1 MREGYT
7 FDGWDKEPECRT
19 EWDFEKDT
27 LPKFG
32 SGGELEGGTEAIY
45 RVGILPISAEFFL
58 IVHGKSL
65 LFQPV
70 ALVLIVSY
78 IFR

>member
-1 MREGYT
+1 MA
-7 FDGWDKEPECRT
+7 
-19 EWDFEKDT
+19 
-27 LPKFG
+27 
-32 SGGELEGGTEAIY
+32 GGTKSRRAEPNGILRKIPFRSSEAAESWRAEQKAIY
-45 RVGILPISAEFFL
+45 RVGILPINAEFFL